1 MSKKTGTAKGYRVDV
16 IPVKKGGEIGAP
28 ETLDISYAPNMKAVK
43 ADCKARAELYGLS
56 SILVIEE
63 SAIRTARKWRVDF
76 EDIMNCPS
84 FEWIGK
90 SVEVPDIPDE
100 IAPEIEAESD
110 PETDAE

>member
-28 ETLDISYAPNMKAVK
+28 ETIDISYAPNMRAVK
-43 ADCKARAELYGLS
+43 ADCKARAEFGGLS

-84 FEWIGK
+84 FEWVVET
-90 SVEVPDIPDE
+90 VEVPDIPDD
-100 IAPEIEAESD
+100 IDA
-110 PETDAE
+110 ETDAE

>member
-1 MSKKTGTAKGYRVDV
+1 MSKKTGIAKGYHVDV
-16 IPVKKGGEIGAP
+16 IPVKKCGEIGAP
-28 ETLDISYAPNMKAVK
+28 ETIYISYAPNMKAVK
-43 ADCKARAELYGLS
+43 AECKARAEYGGLS

-84 FEWIGK
+84 FEWLGEA
-90 SVEVPDIPDE
+90 VEVPVIPEDI
-100 IAPEIEAESD
+100 D